1 MLYVWKT
8 EIRKAFQNRGFYISL
23 LIGGLLSLWHIIKNF
38 ELSNELLVV
47 RNTTMTLSNGIVWN
61 TANRVATS
69 VYYNWLGISSMDMIG
84 LIFYFLFPLLAA
96 MPYGW
101 GALVERKNGYCNQL
115 LVRVPKTWITIG
127 KYTAAFLSGG
137 VAVVIPIITDFL
149 FSALRMPMTIPE
161 ITDTVATIDETQFGS
176 VLFFSHYILFVI
188 ANVGLIFLW
197 GGTMAGL
204 SLAVGEIVRNK
215 VSAVLVPFCFCVFV
229 DLIFEIGILNTCTE
243 WSPIRLFHMVTIRG
257 TSGFVIFGEILA
269 IMLGSVII
277 FIIGE
282 KRNEGL

>member
-115 LVRVPKTWITIG
+115 LVRVPKH
-127 KYTAAFLSGG
+127 
-137 VAVVIPIITDFL
+137 
-149 FSALRMPMTIPE
+149 
-161 ITDTVATIDETQFGS
+161 GS
-176 VLFFSHYILFVI
+176 
-188 ANVGLIFLW
+188 
-197 GGTMAGL
+197 
-204 SLAVGEIVRNK
+204 
-215 VSAVLVPFCFCVFV
+215 P
-229 DLIFEIGILNTCTE
+229 
-243 WSPIRLFHMVTIRG
+243 
-257 TSGFVIFGEILA
+257 
-269 IMLGSVII
+269 
-277 FIIGE
+277 
-282 KRNEGL
+282 